1 MDIIDIYQEQNYK
14 YKKEAKK
21 ELKEEEKEGKEG
33 KEKEEE
39 EYKEYKEEEEEDEIV
54 MDEVLLK
61 LLYNK
66 SMNQVDTNITEYESC
81 KEKKQ
86 NKIKKIKKNII
97 TQENVT
103 TMYQRK
109 FNPRFPPY
117 NLK

>member
-1 MDIIDIYQEQNYK
+1 MDIIDIYQEQIYK
-14 YKKEAKK
+14 NKKEVK
-21 ELKEEEKEGKEG
+21 

-39 EYKEYKEEEEEDEIV
+39 HKEEEYKEEEYKEEEYEDEIV
-54 MDEVLLK
+54 MDDVLLK
-61 LLYNK
+61 LIYNK
-66 SMNQVDTNITEYESC
+66 SMNQVDTNITEYEVC

>member
-1 MDIIDIYQEQNYK
+1 MNIVDIYQEQNYK
-14 YKKEAKK
+14 NKKEDKK
-21 ELKEEEKEGKEG
+21 EEKKEDKKEDTKDKEEDN
-33 KEKEEE
+33 
-39 EYKEYKEEEEEDEIV
+39 EEEDEEV

-66 SMNQVDTNITEYESC
+66 SMNQVETNIIQYELC

-86 NKIKKIKKNII
+86 IKIKKIKKNII
-97 TQENVT
+97 IQENIT
-103 TMYQRK
+103 TQYQRK